1 MSRVINGAIA
11 AHSTRSSNDY
21 RATPG
26 EGGKEEGEE
35 DEKKELKEGKAGL
48 NHRRM
53 ECSPSRVPFRAPSRC
68 KRAKH
73 GSVVMSDD
81 RQ

>member
-1 MSRVINGAIA
+1 MIIARLRGGRGGRGA
-11 AHSTRSSNDY
+11 
-21 RATPG
+21 
-26 EGGKEEGEE
+26 EEREE
-35 DEKKELKEGKAGL
+35 DEKEKNELKEGKAGL

-53 ECSPSRVPFRAPSRC
+53 ECSPSRVPSRAPARC